1 MGTAGILRTAAI
13 AAIAAVG
20 VGVGGCGDDAEAPAT
35 NPPTTASEQPAPAE
49 PDVEPERQQP
59 PPKDKP
65 SGPAESGDADPRLTE
80 LERQAERTARSLVA
94 ALNDRDGARVC
105 SLFVSGGL
113 DEVELPERRGDCAGS
128 MSASIGY
135 RDPRG
140 LPVWASAKVARVD
153 VTEIDAASAT
163 LTVTVVTEFA
173 DRGQPSI
180 EDDLVYLS
188 RDGDRW
194 RIAKPSSTL
203 YRAVGVADVPPSVL
217 TPP

>member
-1 MGTAGILRTAAI
+1 MAVTGAV
-13 AAIAAVG
+13 AAVLAA
-20 VGVGGCGDDAEAPAT
+20 GCGDEDSAPAGEPSAPAGEPAVT
-35 NPPTTASEQPAPAE
+35 APAE
-49 PDVEPERQQP
+49 GEQEPTPPAEP
-59 PPKDKP
+59 PPEDKP
-65 SGPAESGDADPRLTE
+65 AGPAESGDADPRLTE
-80 LERQAERTARSLVA
+80 LERQAERTARALVA